1 MVINGVLWCIQLYLV
16 IIFEKSAKIFLI
28 IIDALADETHLDE
41 HIARV
46 IAYGRQTGAKLT
58 FDLLSKMLAK
68 QKEVRQAALTS
79 RQIEMD
85 LAQQQQLEQR
95 LADSRR
101 PDMESSTQTSHLVE
115 MNNKQQPQL
124 RPKIPQ
130 LNYPNLKALTVDAA
144 VYEKTYKFRNYSAL
158 GKSKLK

>member
-1 MVINGVLWCIQLYLV
+1 M
-16 IIFEKSAKIFLI
+16 IIFEKSAKNITNNN
-28 IIDALADETHLDE
+28 IDALADETHLDE

-68 QKEVRQAALTS
+68 QNEVRQAALTS

-115 MNNKQQPQL
+115 MNNKQQQPQL

>member
-1 MVINGVLWCIQLYLV
+1 M
-16 IIFEKSAKIFLI
+16 IIFEKSAKNITNNN
-28 IIDALADETHLDE
+28 IDALADETHLDE

-68 QKEVRQAALTS
+68 QNEVRQAALTS

-95 LADSRR
+95 LADRRR

-115 MNNKQQPQL
+115 MNNKQQQPQL